1 MILAGSFVLV
11 VLSLIVLLVV
21 MARARREFPF
31 GEPQQAAQAEWPML
45 GPAPREVVAAHGA
58 DRTFAEPTSGMAVI
72 LNQPLRTGSW
82 RPDQGSASLIDAT
95 ADYWDGLIDDPALLV
110 RSSLPARE
118 HVSSGPPAD
127 VRAPESQVDTDR
139 AQPLSV
145 TPAPAVPVRN
155 AAVVESSDGPPAED
169 WLDTLVA
176 ELDAPVPEPVVPVP
190 VPEPVVPVPVPQPAP
205 VPEPVVPVPVP
216 QPAPVPEPVVPVPVP
231 QPAPVPGIPR
241 PRAIVPDQPVPPLI
255 EDRPR
260 AARVAPSIDRP
271 PSTVIATPVENRV
284 PEHVLVAPVEM
295 WFGDARVGVKRGSK
309 TYEQFQRI
317 AHVLFLD
324 LESAKHPRS

>member
-21 MARARREFPF
+21 MTRARREFPF
-31 GEPQQAAQAEWPML
+31 GEPHQAAQAEWPML

-95 ADYWDGLIDDPALLV
+95 TDYWDGLIDDPALLV

-127 VRAPESQVDTDR
+127 VRAPESQVDTDG

-145 TPAPAVPVRN
+145 TLAPAVPVRD

-176 ELDAPVPEPVVPVP
+176 ELDAPVP
-190 VPEPVVPVPVPQPAP
+190 VPEPAPVSQPAPAPEPVPVPQPAP
-205 VPEPVVPVPVP
+205 VPEPVVP
-216 QPAPVPEPVVPVPVP
+216 APVPEP

-271 PSTVIATPVENRV
+271 PSTVIATPVESRV

-317 AHVLFLD
+317 AHVLFMD